1 MRAKHRKRESVYSK
15 CIVVLCLVTVV
26 VFTCVCMWF
35 YWNDKT
41 IDPVLIA
48 SFFACFGLEF
58 GSLAFV
64 KRGKYKYVSGDT
76 VGHVERI
83 EDKDENETYEP

>member
-1 MRAKHRKRESVYSK
+1 MKAKHAKQKSLYSK
-15 CIVVLCLVTVV
+15 TIVALCIITII
-26 VFTCVCMWF
+26 VFTVTCLYF
-35 YWNDKT
+35 YWHEKS

-64 KRGKYKYVSGDT
+64 KRGEYKYVSGDT

-83 EDKDENETYEP
+83 EDEAEVDE